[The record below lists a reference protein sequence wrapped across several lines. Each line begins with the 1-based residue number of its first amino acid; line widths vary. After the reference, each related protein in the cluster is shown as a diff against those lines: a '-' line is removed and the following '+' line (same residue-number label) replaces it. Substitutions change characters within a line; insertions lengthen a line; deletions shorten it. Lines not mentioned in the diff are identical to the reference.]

1 MIDIDHFKDVNDN
14 YGHAAGDQVIINIA
28 NILKDN
34 LREYDIVGRLG
45 GEEFCMFLPNIEIDV
60 ATGIAERVRN
70 KVAELTTAFKSH
82 SITITVSIGLT
93 VIKDAEVSINNI
105 LRRADKALYQA
116 KNSGRNKV
124 IEK

>member
-60 ATGIAERVRN
+60 TTSIAERVRN